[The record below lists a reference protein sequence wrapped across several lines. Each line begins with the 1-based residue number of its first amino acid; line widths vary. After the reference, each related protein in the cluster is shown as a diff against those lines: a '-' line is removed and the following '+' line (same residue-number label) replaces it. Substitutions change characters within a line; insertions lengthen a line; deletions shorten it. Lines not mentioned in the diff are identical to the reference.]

1 MVNKP
6 APKPTEDHDK
16 PKGNASESN
25 NWRNRKRIVEVSIPI
40 KPRKEREVEAEV
52 EVDKEEPVLPYQEVP
67 PVTYVPQESIPKP
80 REPIPRAKEQ
90 EKAYENVAP
99 LKNDSFANK
108 LYDKMLK
115 AEVLATN
122 AEILAASGEMR
133 DKFRVGVSKKRMP
146 LRGQTKH
153 GTVSYV
159 TLKEGSE
166 SEEEEEEDEVL
177 LTSYHAQDKDPP
189 SNMSIQLEPDAI
201 YARDLPAV
209 SAFVQT
215 IPQYGMPVGS
225 IVVPDPVSVYLA
237 SLPPG
242 EKPKQIIV
250 AKESASLRSIF
261 PVVNGMTQ
269 EESLLDSGSQIV
281 SMSED
286 AAIEL
291 GVSWNPAIQIHM
303 QSANAQLE
311 KSCGLA
317 QNIPFR
323 MGDLTV
329 YLQVHVIKDVA
340 YRILLGRPFD
350 LITESEIK
358 NKSDGT
364 QLLTVTCPNT
374 QRRAVLPTF
383 LRGRTPR
390 VASRPTGA
398 EDQSKVFWQ
407 HSMN

>member
-1 MVNKP
+1 
-6 APKPTEDHDK
+6 
-16 PKGNASESN
+16 
-25 NWRNRKRIVEVSIPI
+25 VE
-40 KPRKEREVEAEV
+40 EVE
-52 EVDKEEPVLPYQEVP
+52 DDDDEPVLPYQEVP
-67 PVTYVPQESIPKP
+67 PVTYVPQNSTPKP
-80 REPIPRAKEQ
+80 REPIPRAKDQ

-99 LKNDSFANK
+99 LKDNVIADK

-115 AEVLATN
+115 AEVVMTN
-122 AEILAASGEMR
+122 AEILATSVEMR
-133 DKFRVGVSKKRMP
+133 EKFRVGVSKKRIP
-146 LRGQTKH
+146 LRGRTKN
-153 GTVSYV
+153 GTVSFV

-166 SEEEEEEDEVL
+166 SEEEEEEEEVL
-177 LTSYHAQDKDPP
+177 LTSYNAQETDPP
-189 SNMSIQLEPDAI
+189 SSMSIRLEPDAI
-201 YARDLPAV
+201 YAKDLPAV

-215 IPQYGMPVGS
+215 IPHYGMPIGS
-225 IVVPDPVSVYLA
+225 VVVPDPVLVYLA
-237 SLPPG
+237 SVPPG

-250 AKESASLRSIF
+250 AKESASLRSIY

-281 SMSED
+281 SMSEG
-286 AAIEL
+286 AAVEL
-291 GVSWNPAIQIHM
+291 GIGWNPDIQIHM
-303 QSANAQLE
+303 QSANGQLE
-311 KSCGLA
+311 KSCSLA

-364 QLLTVTCPNT
+364 QMITVTCPNT

-383 LRGRTPR
+383 PRGRAPK
-390 VASRPTGA
+390 VANRPTGT
-398 EDQSKVFWQ
+398 EEQSKVFRQ
-407 HSMN
+407 PSMN